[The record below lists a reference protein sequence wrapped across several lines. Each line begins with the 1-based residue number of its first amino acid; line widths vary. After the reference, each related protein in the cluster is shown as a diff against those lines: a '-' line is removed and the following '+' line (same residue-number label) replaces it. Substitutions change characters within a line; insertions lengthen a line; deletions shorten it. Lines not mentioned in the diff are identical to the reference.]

1 MPQQLK
7 HRIKE
12 TTLSILGDETRNLR
26 HMVGVIVTGILQ
38 NSTYGFED
46 WPELLPKIVEALEK
60 GKSSD
65 SVPAVLIEGIFFGFG
80 QNL

>member
-1 MPQQLK
+1 MAGLVVS
-7 HRIKE
+7 R
-12 TTLSILGDETRNLR
+12 
-26 HMVGVIVTGILQ
+26 ILQ